1 MSETQLESILY
12 DFLNGQY
19 DVLVTT
25 TIIETGVDIPNAN
38 TLIVENADHMGLA
51 QLYQLRGR
59 VGRSTRLAYAYFTYP
74 FTRTPSEEAEK
85 RLEGHTR
92 FHGTRFRFQNS
103 YA

>member
-51 QLYQLRGR
+51 QLINCVVVLGVRH
-59 VGRSTRLAYAYFTYP
+59 V
-74 FTRTPSEEAEK
+74 
-85 RLEGHTR
+85 
-92 FHGTRFRFQNS
+92 
-103 YA
+103 